1 MRTLKTNKSTLSALL
16 GAVVISLLALAL
28 LVPSALAASPFKIT
42 SFDGMMT
49 RDAAGDPATQA
60 GSHPYEVSA
69 TVQFSREKTEFSE
82 QPAQNVKEI
91 NVELQAGLIGNPSAA
106 PKCKM
111 EGLAAPI
118 GSPESCPENTQVGV
132 ATIYANGGQ
141 FKFPI
146 WNMVPPPNSPAMFG
160 FLVIVDTVTVTAT
173 VRPAEVPGQAGLG
186 GYGINLNLKN
196 ISQAVPLEGA
206 GMTFWGNPSD
216 ESHDAQRGACLMGGQ
231 GFGPMPS
238 EPCTFQGPKKP
249 FMTLPSTCT
258 GEPLITRIHA
268 ASWLDENDRAEFV
281 THDGAGNPYALE
293 GCDEL
298 PFAGGL
304 STALETSAADSPS
317 GLTVDL
323 QVPQNNNTTGLAT
336 AHLKSATVALPPGV
350 SVNPSAGAGLVGCS
364 EAQFDQYGEGPSS
377 CPANSKIG
385 VVEIDTPLLEE
396 PMSGSVYLARQTE
409 NPFGSLL
416 AIYMVAEGSGVT
428 VKLPGKVSADPVT
441 GRLTTTFDENPQM
454 PFTDLSLRFFSG
466 PRAAL
471 ATPTTCGTQATMAS
485 LAPWS
490 LGALANSESSLTV
503 STGPNGSACP
513 TSAGARPF
521 GLGLEAGTV
530 SNAAGQFSP
539 LVYKLSRPDGA
550 QEISRIDTELPKGLL
565 AKLAGV
571 PECSDAA
578 AAAGTCGAES
588 LIGSV
593 KVGAGAG
600 PTPYYVRNGRAYLTG
615 PYKGA
620 PLGLDFVVPAVAG
633 PIDLGLVNVRA
644 GLYIDPVTTQA
655 TVKSD
660 RLPSILQG
668 IPLRIR
674 SVELGIDRPGFT
686 LNPTS
691 CDPSS
696 LGSSVVSTEGATARL
711 SDRFQAAG
719 CGALA
724 FAPKLALSVKGKTR
738 RAAHPAFK
746 AVLTPP
752 PGQANISRAAVSLP
766 PTEFLEN
773 AHIRT
778 VCTRAQYNAGPGSG
792 AECPKASIYGKA
804 KAWTPLLD
812 RPLEGPVYLRS
823 SDHKLP
829 DLVASLNGQ
838 IHIDLDGRIDS
849 VHKRIRNTFEMVPD
863 APVSRF
869 VLEMQGGKKG
879 LLVNNTQLC
888 KTTPRGTAVFTGQNG
903 KRVTLHP
910 VMKAQCGH
918 QKKHTKHHT
927 K

>member
-1 MRTLKTNKSTLSALL
+1 MRTLKTKKSTLSALL
-16 GAVVISLLALAL
+16 GAVVVSLLALAL
-28 LVPSALAASPFKIT
+28 FVPSALAATPFKIT
-42 SFDGMMT
+42 SFDGTMT
-49 RDAAGDPATQA
+49 RDAAGDLATQA
-60 GSHPYEVSA
+60 GSHPYAVSA
-69 TVQFSREKTEFSE
+69 TMRFSTEQVGSRP
-82 QPAQNVKEI
+82 QPTQNIKNVD
-91 NVELQAGLIGNPSAA
+91 VELPAGLIGNPSAT
-106 PKCKM
+106 PKCKI
-111 EGLAAPI
+111 EALGAALGAP
-118 GSPESCPENTQVGV
+118 GGCPENTQVGV
-132 ATIYANGGQ
+132 ATIFSEGFEARI
-141 FKFPI
+141 PI
-146 WNMVPPPNSPAMFG
+146 WNMVPPPNTPAMFG
-160 FLVIVDTVTVTAT
+160 FVVIVDAVTVTGT
-173 VRPAEVPGQAGLG
+173 VRPAEAPGQSGLG
-186 GYGINLNLKN
+186 GYGIDLHLKN
-196 ISQAVPLEGA
+196 ISEALPIEGA
-206 GMTFWGNPSD
+206 GLTFWGNPAD
-216 ESHDAQRGACLMGGQ
+216 PTHDAERGACLLRSQ
-231 GFGPMPS
+231 GFPSPSSGPCPY
-238 EPCTFQGPKKP
+238 QGTAAP
-249 FMTLPSTCT
+249 FMTLPSSCS
-258 GEPLITRIHA
+258 GPLVTRVHA
-268 ASWLDENDRAEFV
+268 TSWLGEEDSAEFP
-281 THDGAGNPYALE
+281 THDAAGNPYALE

-304 STALETSAADSPS
+304 STALESSAADSPS

-323 QVPQNNNTTGLAT
+323 KVPQNNNATGLAT
-336 AHLKSATVALPPGV
+336 AQLKDATVTLPPGV

-364 EAQFDQYGEGPSS
+364 VAQFDQFGEGPSG

-416 AIYMVAEGSGVT
+416 AIYLVAEGSGVT

-441 GRLTTTFDENPQM
+441 GQLTTTFDENPQM
-454 PFTDLSLRFFSG
+454 PFTELSLRFFSG

-471 ATPTTCGTQATMAS
+471 ATPVTCGTQATTAS

-490 LGALANSESSLTV
+490 LGALAGSESSLTV

-571 PECSDAA
+571 PECADAA

-600 PTPYYVRNGRAYLTG
+600 PTPFYVRNGRAYLTG

-644 GLYIDPVTTQA
+644 GLFIDPVTTQA
-655 TVKSD
+655 TVRSD

-691 CDPSS
+691 CDPSA

-778 VCTRAQYNAGPGSG
+778 VCTRAQYNAGPGGG
-792 AECPKASIYGKA
+792 AECPAASIYGKA

-918 QKKHTKHHT
+918 QKKHTKHQT